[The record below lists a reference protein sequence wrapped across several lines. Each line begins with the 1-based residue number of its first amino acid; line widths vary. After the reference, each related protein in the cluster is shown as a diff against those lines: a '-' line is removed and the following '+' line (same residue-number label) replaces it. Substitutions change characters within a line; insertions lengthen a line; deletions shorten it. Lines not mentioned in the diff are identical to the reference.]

1 MKSNF
6 INVLVCISFSW
17 LCCFTACIDDS
28 ASNSEMSSEDLTAV
42 MDRYLDLLVK
52 NDPSGL
58 AVANNIKITENG
70 YPIQL
75 GNGLFQTAEEIT
87 YKQYMADPSVG
98 QVMVFGV
105 VKESV
110 LLANFMVRLK
120 AVKDKITEIETIV
133 ARKDESSFAS
143 PEELKEPRPV
153 YARVLSES
161 ERSPRDVLIKIAN
174 SYFEGIE
181 KNTGEIVSFHKDCN
195 RFENGTQTTNN
206 PSTIATGC
214 KEQFDDKVYSY
225 ITKIRN
231 RRFLMAD
238 EEKGLVF
245 GIVVFDMPGKKEN
258 FKYFPTPFDQLPTQ
272 HYKPLS
278 YTCTDL
284 HIPSSAV
291 EGIHIVFLRPV
302 VPHRRHFP
310 YHVGILPRQV
320 SGLRPVPFKII
331 ELPGSRV
338 RRTEHRS

>member
-1 MKSNF
+1 MKKIFVNT
-6 INVLVCISFSW
+6 LVFISFSL
-17 LCCFTACIDDS
+17 LCCLTICIDAP
-28 ASNSEMSSEDLTAV
+28 ASNSEISSGDLIAV
-42 MDRYLDLLVK
+42 MDQYLGLLVK
-52 NDPSGL
+52 NDPAGL
-58 AVANNIKITENG
+58 PVAEDVKITENG

-120 AVKDKITEIETIV
+120 VVKGKITEIETIV

-143 PEELKEPRPV
+143 PEDLKEPRPV
-153 YARVLSES
+153 YAGVLPES

-181 KNTGEIVSFHKDCN
+181 KNTGEIVPFHKDCN
-195 RFENGTQTTNN
+195 RYENGTQTTNN

-214 KEQFDDKVYSY
+214 KEQFDNKVYSY
-225 ITKIRN
+225 ITKVRN

-245 GIVVFDMPGKKEN
+245 GIFTFDMPGKKEN
-258 FKYFPTPFDQLPTQ
+258 FKYFPTPFDKLPTRF
-272 HYKPLS
+272 YKPRSLLLAEMFKIVDGQILS
-278 YTCTDL
+278 
-284 HIPSSAV
+284 IEAV
-291 EGIHIVFLRPV
+291 MVN
-302 VPHRRHFP
+302 
-310 YHVGILPRQV
+310 
-320 SGLRPVPFKII
+320 VPF
-331 ELPGSRV
+331 GATSGW
-338 RRTEHRS
+338 

>member
-1 MKSNF
+1 MKKYFVNT
-6 INVLVCISFSW
+6 LVFISFSL
-17 LCCFTACIDDS
+17 LCCLTICIDAI
-28 ASNSEMSSEDLTAV
+28 ASNSKGSSEDLTAV
-42 MDRYLDLLVK
+42 MDQYLGLLVK
-52 NDPSGL
+52 NDPAGL
-58 AVANNIKITENG
+58 PVAEDVKITENG

-120 AVKDKITEIETIV
+120 VVKGKITEIETIV

-143 PEELKEPRPV
+143 PEDLKEPRPI
-153 YARVLSES
+153 YARVLPES

-181 KNTGEIVSFHKDCN
+181 KNTGEIVPFHKDCN
-195 RFENGTQTTNN
+195 RYENGTQTTNN

-214 KEQFDDKVYSY
+214 KEQFDNKVYSY
-225 ITKIRN
+225 ITKVRN

-245 GIVVFDMPGKKEN
+245 GIFTFDMPGKKEN
-258 FKYFPTPFDQLPTQ
+258 FKYFPTPFDKLPTRF
-272 HYKPLS
+272 YKPRSL
-278 YTCTDL
+278 L
-284 HIPSSAV
+284 LA
-291 EGIHIVFLRPV
+291 EM
-302 VPHRRHFP
+302 
-310 YHVGILPRQV
+310 
-320 SGLRPVPFKII
+320 FKIVDGQILSI
-331 ELPGSRV
+331 EAVMVNAPFGATSGW
-338 RRTEHRS
+338 

>member
-1 MKSNF
+1 MKKNF
-6 INVLVCISFSW
+6 INVIVFISFSW
-17 LCCFTACIDDS
+17 LCCFTACINDS
-28 ASNSEMSSEDLTAV
+28 ASNSEICSEDLIAV
-42 MDRYLDLLVK
+42 MDRYLGLLVK
-52 NDPSGL
+52 NDPAGL
-58 AVANNIKITENG
+58 PVANNIKITENG

-110 LLANFMVRLK
+110 LLANFMIRLK
-120 AVKDKITEIETIV
+120 VVDDKITEIETIV

-143 PEELKEPRPV
+143 PEDLKEPRPI
-153 YARVLSES
+153 YAKVLSES

-181 KNTGEIVSFHKDCN
+181 KNTGEMVPFHKDCN
-195 RFENGTQTTNN
+195 RYENGTQTTNN

-231 RRFLMAD
+231 RRFLLAD

-245 GIVVFDMPGKKEN
+245 GIVVFDMPGKREN
-258 FKYFPTPFDQLPTQ
+258 FKYFPTPFDQLPTRF
-272 HYKPLS
+272 YKPRSLLLAEMFKIVGGQILS
-278 YTCTDL
+278 
-284 HIPSSAV
+284 IEAV
-291 EGIHIVFLRPV
+291 MVN
-302 VPHRRHFP
+302 
-310 YHVGILPRQV
+310 
-320 SGLRPVPFKII
+320 VPF
-331 ELPGSRV
+331 GATSGW
-338 RRTEHRS
+338 